1 MQEGHRRDC
10 DMVTLKSA
18 IVAAALVVSACSGE
32 ATNVGHYRVVTVT
45 DGLFGLRCQPRNE
58 FYFIDSSSPDAR
70 PEYLGTCSTPRFVTE
85 HLGMPSD
92 PSCFS
97 VSADGSSM
105 VYFHRPNWCGAG
117 PRAATK
123 TGGVYLHSLTG
134 DALIYSEAQVGQIWS
149 RAAIEPNA
157 IRVSWNSAE
166 SSRSGAT
173 CSQRLIIRADGS
185 ETPEGEPRTIHGCD
199 SDRTN

>member
-1 MQEGHRRDC
+1 
-10 DMVTLKSA
+10 MVTLKSA
-18 IVAAALVVSACSGE
+18 IAAAALVISGCSGE
-32 ATNVGHYRVVTVT
+32 TTDVGHYRVVTVT

-58 FYFIDSSSPDAR
+58 FYFVDSASPAAE

-92 PSCFS
+92 PSCFAI
-97 VSADGSSM
+97 SAEGSSI

-123 TGGVYLHSLTG
+123 SGGVYLHSSAG
-134 DALIYSEAQVGQIWS
+134 DTLVYSEAQVGQIWS

-157 IRVSWNSAE
+157 IRVSWHSAE

-173 CSQRLIIRADGS
+173 CSQRLIIRTDGT
-185 ETPEGEPRTIHGCD
+185 EAAEGEPTTIHGCA
-199 SDRTN
+199 SGRSTEHVSGQN